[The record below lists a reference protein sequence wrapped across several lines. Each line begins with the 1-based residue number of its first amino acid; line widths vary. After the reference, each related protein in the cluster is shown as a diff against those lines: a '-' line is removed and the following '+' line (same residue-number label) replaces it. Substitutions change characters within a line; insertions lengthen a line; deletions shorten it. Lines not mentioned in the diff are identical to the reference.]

1 MKKSSNSRNIGFYL
15 KGKPKIIAS
24 LFIALIAV
32 FLVLIFEMSTG
43 NIGHSQIMPANNSGN
58 VIENNNLSSQTAEEN
73 MTSIQSAINH
83 TQNSNVTGTLSN
95 SPLIKTTATNSTNNL
110 ANATK
115 TQSPIPQVKITSH
128 TKNQIVSEGT
138 LSIHGV
144 SSDSPVSTCDV
155 YVLLNG
161 IKPYQR
167 VTPTEQSGIS
177 NGTKDYSLWKF
188 TFLPTYGLITE
199 GDNKMTAKISCMNG
213 SINAT
218 KFNSLNVTGVSSNST
233 NSNTLLTQT
242 ADPLQSGENVTANNL
257 DPVQG
262 NSTSLMSTYSPPEN
276 VQQHPPAIGG
286 ITPQPQTPQTNYY
299 GITPSSSLSDEIPI
313 QNSSITQQEEQIP
326 ANSFSVLEEGKEPGS
341 GLLDSVDQ
349 EISTQTK
356 KAVDKFI
363 ARVQG
368 TVEER
373 LEEAI
378 KMRTPFELVTPTP
391 FDSEDD

>member
-1 MKKSSNSRNIGFYL
+1 MKKSSNSRNIAYYL

-24 LFIALIAV
+24 LFIALLAV
-32 FLVLIFEMSTG
+32 FIVLMFEMSTG
-43 NIGHSQIMPANNSGN
+43 NIGHSQIMPTNNSGN
-58 VIENNNLSSQTAEEN
+58 LIENNTLSSQTAKEN
-73 MTSIQSAINH
+73 MSSNQSAVNH
-83 TQNSNVTGTLSN
+83 TQNSDVTGFLSN
-95 SPLIKTTATNSTNNL
+95 ASLTKTTTTNSTSNL
-110 ANATK
+110 ENATK
-115 TQSPIPQVKITSH
+115 TQSPIPQVKITSL
-128 TKNQIVSEGT
+128 TKGQTVSEGT
-138 LSIHGV
+138 LSVNGV
-144 SSDSPVSTCDV
+144 SSDSSASTCDV

-161 IKPYQR
+161 IKPYQK
-167 VTPTEQSGIS
+167 VTPAGQSGSS

-213 SINAT
+213 SVNAT
-218 KFNSLNVTGVSSNST
+218 KFNSLNVTGVSSSPT
-233 NSNTLLTQT
+233 NSNTSLTQT
-242 ADPLQSGENVTANNL
+242 AVPLQSGENVTTNNL

-276 VQQHPPAIGG
+276 VQPPATGG
-286 ITPQPQTPQTNYY
+286 ITPQPLTPQTYYY
-299 GITPSSSLSDEIPI
+299 GITPSSSSLSDEIPT
-313 QNSSITQQEEQIP
+313 QNSSIIQQEEQVP
-326 ANSFSVLEEGKEPGS
+326 ANSISVLEEGNELS
-341 GLLDSVDQ
+341 SDQLDSLDR

-391 FDSEDD
+391 FDPEDD